1 MNKNLLKK
9 ILSVLLVFSFIVA
22 PLSACGKKDNENG
35 TDSGSESAES
45 VAENSDK
52 KSNDELVYGITSS
65 PEGNFNPLFFNTQYD
80 GNVVSLVYD
89 SLLKLN
95 SNIEIEPAMAEKY
108 EMTEDGK
115 KITFTL
121 KDGLKFHDGEPLTSA
136 DVKFTLEALANKDY
150 EGDLASYV
158 ESITGFEAFNKG
170 EAKEL
175 TGIATPDD
183 KTVEITFDVPY
194 SPVLI
199 NIGTLGIIPK
209 HVWEKIDFANW
220 SKSENELSNPMG
232 SGPFKF
238 EKFQEGEF
246 VKLTANKDYYEGE
259 PKLNKFTFKVVNED
273 TVTAELIN
281 GTVDLADISGV
292 KSDDE
297 TKLKDQKVVVKR
309 YPNSKIQYMG
319 FNLRNDILKDINIRT
334 AVAYGIDREAIVSGL
349 LEGNGEVINTP
360 MVPTLWSYPKEGLVE
375 YKKDVEKAKELLKA
389 AGYEDTDNSG
399 FVDKDGKDLELA
411 LDVPTG
417 DQIREQTGT
426 IIQNDL
432 KDIGIKVNLEP
443 REFEAV
449 MEKVVGNHEFELYLM
464 GNTLDADPDPTP
476 YWRSTQASDE
486 KGVYGWNIAA
496 FKNDEADKLMDLNRQ
511 QINVD
516 ERAKTLKD
524 FGKILN
530 KELPWIPLYA
540 SYIVKAYNAGLK
552 NYEPNTF
559 VDFYNVHNWELEK

>member
-1 MNKNLLKK
+1 MGKNLLKK
-9 ILSVLLVFSFIVA
+9 ILSVFLVFAFVVA
-22 PLSACGKKDNENG
+22 PLSACGKKDG
-35 TDSGSESAES
+35 GDATGGKSESTES
-45 VAENSDK
+45 VSDNKEK
-52 KSNDELVYGITSS
+52 KDTDELIYGITSS

-89 SLLKLN
+89 SLLRLN

-121 KDGLKFHDGEPLTSA
+121 KDGLKFHDGQPLTSA

-170 EAKEL
+170 EAKDL
-175 TGIATPDD
+175 TGIATPDE
-183 KTVEITFDVPY
+183 KTVEISFDVPY

-220 SKSENELSNPMG
+220 AKSEKELANPIG
-232 SGPFKF
+232 SGPYKF
-238 EKFQEGEF
+238 EEFKQGEF
-246 VKLTANKDYYEGE
+246 VKLIANEDYYDGT

-292 KSDDE
+292 KADDE
-297 TKLKDQKVVVKR
+297 TKLKDENVTVKR

-319 FNLRNDILKDINIRT
+319 FNLRNDILKDINVRT
-334 AVAYGIDREAIVSGL
+334 AVAYGIDREAIVKGL
-349 LEGNGEVINTP
+349 LEGNGEVIDTP

-375 YKKDVEKAKELLKA
+375 YKKDVEKAKELLKS

-399 FVDKDGKDLELA
+399 YVDKDGKDLELS

-449 MEKVVGNHEFELYLM
+449 MEKVVGNHDFELYLM

-486 KGVYGWNIAA
+486 PGVYGWNIAA
-496 FKNDEADKLMDLNRQ
+496 FKNEEADKLMDLNRQ

-516 ERAKTLKD
+516 ERANTLKD

-540 SYIVKAYNAGLK
+540 SDIVKAYNAGLK

-559 VDFYNVHNWELEK
+559 VDFYNVQNWELVK